1 MADEPV
7 YGKFGGRTL
16 PRALW
21 EEIQSDL
28 KEDGEILVIY
38 SSKESDR
45 FVVRHTNPTMSTLSY
60 LTHLIED
67 NYFRQLDRKRRNE
80 S

>member
-1 MADEPV
+1 MSDKPV
-7 YGKFGGRTL
+7 YGKFGGRLL

-28 KEDGEILVIY
+28 KEDGEVLVIY
-38 SSKESDR
+38 SSKETDS
-45 FVVRHTNPTMSTLSY
+45 FVVRHTNPAMSTLSF